1 MLFALL
7 LLFSAATAPEA
18 PLVLTGLDPVRLVEG
33 AEVDGR
39 DELAREHDGFTYLF
53 ESEATRARFDADPG
67 RYAVQ
72 NGGICARMGG
82 TTAGSPDLFAAHD
95 GRLYLFG
102 SPECRTAFV
111 AEPQAYLEHD
121 LPRAAWSADARREGE
136 RWAARALAATGG
148 AAAWRALER
157 WQERAAVGTRSVE
170 RRFDFEAG
178 HLRLDRRFDRFQ
190 IAEIVTP
197 EGAVVDA
204 GRGRRPLRA
213 AQVRSLRREQAL
225 HPAALLRALARD
237 GERLAPVLRGEENGL
252 HALEVDLDGRAVTLL
267 LGADGVPQAIRF
279 VGRGDGGRVSPVTE
293 RWEDWRA
300 VGALRA
306 PFRRLPPDAPPERV
320 LAFEAIVADPEPEPA
335 LFALRP

>member
-39 DELAREHDGFTYLF
+39 DELAREHEGFTYLF
-53 ESEATRARFDADPG
+53 ESEATRARFDAEPA

-82 TTAGSPDLFAAHD
+82 TTAGSPDLFAVHD

-111 AEPQAYLEHD
+111 AEPRAYLEHD
-121 LPRAAWSADARREGE
+121 PERAPWTPAARRAGDE
-136 RWAARALAATGG
+136 WAARALAATGG

-157 WQERAAVGTRSVE
+157 WQEQAATGTRSVQ
-170 RRFDFEAG
+170 RRFDFAAG
-178 HLRLDRRFDRFQ
+178 HLRLDRRFDRFL

-197 EGAVVDA
+197 EGAVADA

-213 AQVRSLRREQAL
+213 AQVRALRREHAL

-237 GERLAPVLRGEENGL
+237 GARLAPVLRGEEGGL
-252 HALEVDLDGRAVTLL
+252 HLLELDLDGRVVTLL
-267 LGADGVPQAIRF
+267 LGADGVPQAVR
-279 VGRGDGGRVSPVTE
+279 VTGRGDGGRVGLVTE

-300 VGALRA
+300 VGAVRA
-306 PFRRLPPDAPPERV
+306 PFRRLPAGVPPERA
-320 LAFEAIVADPEPEPA
+320 LAFEAIVANPEPDPA
-335 LFALRP
+335 VFVLRP